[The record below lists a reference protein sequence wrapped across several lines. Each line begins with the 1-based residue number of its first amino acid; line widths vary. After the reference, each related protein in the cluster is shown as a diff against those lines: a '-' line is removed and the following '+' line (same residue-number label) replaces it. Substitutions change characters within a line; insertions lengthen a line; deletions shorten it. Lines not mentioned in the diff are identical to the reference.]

1 MPGGGSGGSGRDQD
15 VSREVIAEFVEGSLP
30 DALVARAFGRVFK
43 GDFIRTEIIEPAGL
57 TVTAAA
63 ALRVSRPALPSLLNG
78 KAGLSGGM
86 ALRIEKAFGVKMDTL
101 MQMQAAYDIAQT
113 RKRETEIRAEQTT
126 LLKAAAFLQS
136 NRDLFPDGSLPSQPG
151 PDFAT
156 RPAAGLL
163 ALALSCDLTRPIVR

>member
-1 MPGGGSGGSGRDQD
+1 MLSASSHARLFDVLQDARDRH
-15 VSREVIAEFVEGSLP
+15 VLGIRH
-30 DALVARAFGRVFK
+30 
-43 GDFIRTEIIEPAGL
+43 RTE
-57 TVTAAA
+57 
-63 ALRVSRPALPSLLNG
+63 
-78 KAGLSGGM
+78 
-86 ALRIEKAFGVKMDTL
+86 
-101 MQMQAAYDIAQT
+101 
-113 RKRETEIRAEQTT
+113 EIRAEQTT